1 MTRRAWAEA
10 GFWLVALA
18 PVLAIVV
25 LPRLVVQD
33 GGLHLTA
40 ATALGQLWSGDFAGS
55 IEFRPGLPPNTVL
68 ELVLLGLLQIFSAG
82 VALKIVVAALLLGF
96 ALAARSLVT
105 AAGAPAPWA
114 VLLLPFAWNR
124 PLAWGFLDFVAAV
137 VLGMLAIAMV
147 LRRPERPPVL
157 ALALLLTLTWFTHL
171 VPAVAAGL
179 ICLVI
184 AATAALGRRTAAPGT
199 RGNQVAGIGR
209 VVLAGVPAA
218 VLTVVFTALNR
229 PGASPPQ
236 PDSLKQRVLQVV
248 GMTRAD
254 VSTVHLEYDAYRL
267 VALLM
272 YAAAAVSVLVRL
284 RGKDD
289 GGGWRLRPADGLLA
303 AAALSMVVA
312 VLAPVGVDGAGGF
325 LGMRLA
331 LYPSLLLAAWVA
343 GELGRPIVGAAA
355 GEPTSPRAGR
365 SRQTALAVGAGVL
378 AGAISLLLVVSR
390 YPTQHRFSDAA
401 RQVDQVGACLP
412 VRSTVFQLFLDDGGS
427 QAVQL
432 QPYDGIGGFVETE
445 RNSLDMGNEAG
456 WVPYYLWRY
465 RDAQR
470 PDTRLGIEANGLYDV
485 PPRVNLAGA
494 LAGGLRLDAILVLGR
509 PTAAEDTL
517 ADGPTKQTLADLA
530 ANYRQVRVSSAGT
543 AELWLRKGLN
553 PSC

>member
-1 MTRRAWAEA
+1 M
-10 GFWLVALA
+10 
-18 PVLAIVV
+18 

-40 ATALGQLWSGDFAGS
+40 ATALGQLRSGDFAAS

-68 ELVLLGLLQIFSAG
+68 ELVLLGLLQVFSAG
-82 VALKIVVAALLLGF
+82 VALKIVVAALLVGF

-105 AAGAPAPWA
+105 AAGAPAPGA

-137 VLGMLAIAMV
+137 VLSMVAIAMV

-157 ALALLLTLTWFTHL
+157 ALGLLLTLTWFTHL
-171 VPAVAAGL
+171 VPAVTAGL

-184 AATAALGRRTAAPGT
+184 AATAALGGRIAAPWS
-199 RGNQVAGIGR
+199 RGNPVAGIGR

-254 VSTVHLEYDAYRL
+254 VSTVHVEYIAYRL
-267 VALLM
+267 VALLL
-272 YAAAAVSVLVRL
+272 YTAAAVAVLARL
-284 RGKDD
+284 RGKGGNGG

-312 VLAPVGVDGAGGF
+312 VLAPVGVEGAGGF

-331 LYPSLLLAAWVA
+331 LYPPLLLAAWVA
-343 GELGRPIVGAAA
+343 GELGRAVSDAATR
-355 GEPTSPRAGR
+355 EPASPVAGR
-365 SRQTALAVGAGVL
+365 GRHTALAVGAGVL
-378 AGAISLLLVVSR
+378 AGAVSLLLVVAR
-390 YPTQHRFSDAA
+390 YPAQHRYSDAA
-401 RQVDQVGACLP
+401 RQVDQIGACLP
-412 VRSTVFQLFLDDGGS
+412 VRSTVFQLFLDNGGS

-465 RDAQR
+465 RDTQR
-470 PDTRLGIEANGLYDV
+470 PDIRLGTEPSGLYDV
-485 PPRVNLAGA
+485 PPRVDLAGA

-509 PTAAEDTL
+509 PTAVEDTL
-517 ADGPTKQTLADLA
+517 ADGPTNKTLADLA
-530 ANYRQVRVSSAGT
+530 ASYRQVRVSSAGT

-553 PSC
+553 SSC